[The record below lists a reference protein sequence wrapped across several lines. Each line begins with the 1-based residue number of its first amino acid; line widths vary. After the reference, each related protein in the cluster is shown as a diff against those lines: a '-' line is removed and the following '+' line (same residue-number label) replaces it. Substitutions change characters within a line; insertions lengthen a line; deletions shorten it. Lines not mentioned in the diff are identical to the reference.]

1 MGYMASMWLG
11 FGGALAAVAAALADD
26 PVGRVRF
33 CTTTFAWATTA
44 TMSRYHRS
52 ADDVPEGDRADTAS
66 GSVLLIDRDGSPWV
80 ASAEPAECRF
90 GLRSLEGSYGG
101 KALVRRLPGNVGEVT
116 TNTRKCGSDVV
127 AVDGLQVM
135 HCQLLRIVA
144 AVEIDIYAQQELV
157 EPGGSVAGPRPV
169 HDCNGPIAPDKQVVG
184 ADVSVE
190 EASAGQAG

>member
-66 GSVLLIDRDGSPWV
+66 GERFAYRPAMVHVRWRLRSQLSVD
-80 ASAEPAECRF
+80 A

-101 KALVRRLPGNVGEVT
+101 EARVGRLPGHVGEVT
-116 TNTRKCGSDVV
+116 TKRRTS
-127 AVDGLQVM
+127 
-135 HCQLLRIVA
+135 A
-144 AVEIDIYAQQELV
+144 AVMSSRLT
-157 EPGGSVAGPRPV
+157 
-169 HDCNGPIAPDKQVVG
+169 
-184 ADVSVE
+184 VSK
-190 EASAGQAG
+190 